1 MDNSTKEKIE
11 LEISRISDL
20 IDKSSVLLSKCKTA
34 APDFIELN
42 AIGSI
47 LHSYYNG
54 IENIFNMIYK
64 ASYGQTLAGT
74 MWHSDLFK
82 NMFEETKE
90 HKAILPQEIMAPLKE
105 YLGFRHVFRHAYG
118 YDLDWSKLEPLFFGL
133 TDNWKAVKEG
143 FTKFLS
149 E

>member
-1 MDNSTKEKIE
+1 MDDITKAKIE
-11 LEISRISDL
+11 LEISKIDNL
-20 IDKSSVLLSKCKTA
+20 IDKSSVLLSKCKID

-54 IENIFNMIYK
+54 IESIFNMIYK
-64 ASYGQTLAGT
+64 SSYENTLSGT

-82 NMFEETKE
+82 DMFEKTDKHEPV
-90 HKAILPQEIMAPLKE
+90 LPQDLMPSLKE

-118 YDLDWSKLEPLFFGL
+118 YDLDWNKLEPLFSGL
-133 TDNWKAVKEG
+133 KENWNAVKSG
-143 FTKFLS
+143 FNSFL
-149 E
+149 